1 MKRFLFLMMAC
12 ALFSFSCT
20 RKGQQPAEET
30 LADSVIA
37 DTVATEA
44 ETDSVTVAPSKKADG
59 LFDDFIFV
67 FMKNK
72 AFQKERIKFPLNVV
86 KQGIA
91 SSIMEKDWKYDP
103 LYSRNDTYTIIFDS
117 ERSLNDPKRTDLK
130 HVVVEWVYLTQHKV
144 KQYIFDKEQGQ
155 WRLTEIN
162 SHRFDKNENSDFYHF
177 YARFVNDE
185 EYQRE
190 HIENPFAFKT
200 YDYDNFEDIEGL
212 LDVEQWPDYRPDLP
226 TEVMTNINYGQSYR
240 SSTKRILML
249 CSPSGGMGCNLTFE
263 KKDGEWLLTKLE
275 N

>member
-37 DTVATEA
+37 DTVEA
-44 ETDSVTVAPSKKADG
+44 EPETDSVTVAPSKKADG

-144 KQYIFDKEQGQ
+144 K
-155 WRLTEIN
+155 
-162 SHRFDKNENSDFYHF
+162 
-177 YARFVNDE
+177 
-185 EYQRE
+185 
-190 HIENPFAFKT
+190 
-200 YDYDNFEDIEGL
+200 
-212 LDVEQWPDYRPDLP
+212 
-226 TEVMTNINYGQSYR
+226 
-240 SSTKRILML
+240 
-249 CSPSGGMGCNLTFE
+249 
-263 KKDGEWLLTKLE
+263 
-275 N
+275 

>member
-1 MKRFLFLMMAC
+1 MLAC

-30 LADSVIA
+30 PADSVMA
-37 DTVATEA
+37 DTVETEP

-91 SSIMEKDWKYDP
+91 SSIMEKDWKFDP
-103 LYSRNDTYTIIFDS
+103 LYSRNETYTIIFDS
-117 ERSLNDPKRTDLK
+117 ERSLNDPKRTDLN
-130 HVVVEWVYLTQHKV
+130 HVVVEWVYLTKGTV
-144 KQYIFDKEQGQ
+144 KQYVFDKEQGQ
-155 WRLTEIN
+155 WMLTEIN

-185 EYQRE
+185 DYQIE

-240 SSTKRILML
+240 SSTKRILLL
-249 CSPSGGMGCNLTFE
+249 CSPSGGMGCNLTFH
-263 KKDGEWLLTKLE
+263 KQNGAWMLTKLE